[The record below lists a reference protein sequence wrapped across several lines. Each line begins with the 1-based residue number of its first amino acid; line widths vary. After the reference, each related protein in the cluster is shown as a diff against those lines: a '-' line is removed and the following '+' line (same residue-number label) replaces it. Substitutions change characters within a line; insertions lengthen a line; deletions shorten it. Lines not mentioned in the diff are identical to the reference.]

1 MRLPPGSP
9 PPPEDLASP
18 AVDHAGGIA
27 RLMGDGALFA
37 RVLARFRN
45 EYRHAGAGIRQ
56 ALDAG
61 DLVLAQRR
69 AHTLKGAAGMIE
81 AVPLRQEANR
91 LEQLLRSGADGADGE
106 LEPLLARL
114 QVELERVLREL
125 DAVAAALPEQPP
137 VRSAG
142 RPASAV
148 SDSTAGDALERL
160 ALLLDEGNGDAV
172 DLVRDAAPALA
183 ARLGDDAYAA
193 VAEAVE
199 SFDFDGALDLLRHR
213 LAGD

>member
-1 MRLPPGSP
+1 MRMPPGSP
-9 PPPEDLASP
+9 PLPEDLASP

-45 EYRHAGAGIRQ
+45 EYRHAGVAIRQ

-91 LEQLLRSGADGADGE
+91 LEQLLRSGADDE

-125 DAVAAALPEQPP
+125 DAVAAALPEQAP

-142 RPASAV
+142 RPAPAV
-148 SDSTAGDALERL
+148 SDGAAGDALERL

>member
-1 MRLPPGSP
+1 MRMPPGSP

-45 EYRHAGAGIRQ
+45 EYRHAGAAIRQ

-91 LEQLLRSGADGADGE
+91 LEQLLRSGADDE

-125 DAVAAALPEQPP
+125 DAVAAALPEQAP

-142 RPASAV
+142 RAATAV
-148 SDSTAGDALERL
+148 SDSAAGDALERL